1 MRIVLIGFLY
11 IVFMLFGC
19 PTWLGAGCAPYLVR
33 ALTYSF
39 FHASILHL
47 AINGLSLWAVFP
59 GRDKGREIR
68 LLLAAYLIAVAV
80 YPLGRPCVGISNVL
94 FAACG
99 MRLKPS
105 WLKSANGILF
115 LVLML
120 GMCFLP
126 QFAGTQH
133 LAAFF
138 IGMLL
143 ERMYDSLDTLRRDV
157 RRYTADR

>member
-19 PTWLGAGCAPYLVR
+19 PTWLAAGCVPYLVR

-59 GRDKGREIR
+59 GRDKRREIR

-99 MRLKPS
+99 MRLNPS

-115 LVLML
+115 LVLLL

-143 ERMYDSLDTLRRDV
+143 ERMYGSLDTLRRDV
-157 RRYTADR
+157 RRFTTNR